1 MLNVTKRKYEKQY
14 IIGGSGIFDRV
25 VNCFKNL
32 MTSIAANDIAKRAM
46 NAGQSVAIDAGK
58 KLVEKVT
65 TNLATSRN
73 GEVAA
78 DVNSSPAGISQK

>member
-1 MLNVTKRKYEKQY
+1 MKIINNKNSIELLKMLNVTKRKYKKQY

-58 KLVEKVT
+58 KLV
-65 TNLATSRN
+65 NL
-73 GEVAA
+73 
-78 DVNSSPAGISQK
+78 KKK

>member
-32 MTSIAANDIAKRAM
+32 MTSIAAKRAM
-46 NAGQSVAIDAGK
+46 NAGQSVALDAGK
-58 KLVEKVT
+58 KLVEKIT
-65 TNLATSRN
+65 TN
-73 GEVAA
+73 
-78 DVNSSPAGISQK
+78 